1 MLPGIFRGRKIQPI
15 KREKKNKSTE
25 TNSEMMEM
33 MELAVKDINRA
44 TKTLF
49 HMVNS

>member
-1 MLPGIFRGRKIQPI
+1 MG
-15 KREKKNKSTE
+15 EKKISPLKLTPRNDG
-25 TNSEMMEM
+25 EM
-33 MELAVKDINRA
+33 MELVVMDINRA

>member
-1 MLPGIFRGRKIQPI
+1 MLPGIFRSRKIQPI
-15 KREKKNKSTE
+15 KMGEKNKSTE

-33 MELAVKDINRA
+33 MELVVMDINRA
-44 TKTLF
+44 TETLF

>member
-1 MLPGIFRGRKIQPI
+1 MG
-15 KREKKNKSTE
+15 KKNKSTE

-33 MELAVKDINRA
+33 MELVVMDINRA